1 MVVKIAG
8 KVKSALS
15 SVKKYWSKPPKDRY
29 MTYKE
34 IVSMSVGGIGVRFIV
49 WCVSGMIVCV
59 GNTLIGNTIGIDPGA
74 IYVIYIIS
82 VLSGFPLTAL
92 RAKMIDNT
100 RSMKGKYRPY
110 LISMGIPTVLLGVG
124 FVWMPYE
131 RMSLTWKCIVVLLFN
146 IGFQFFYN
154 FMVDAYESL
163 INVVSPNSIERSDVL
178 SIRSVVEN
186 LSPSI
191 AGIFLPVVAKL
202 ITNEN
207 TLYDMRVVR
216 AFYPPMIIIGFLI
229 SLLVYVNVEEK
240 IVQAKTHVIRI
251 KFMDALRA
259 IARNKYFWVIS
270 LAGWIGF
277 LEGSFNSILGWMYN
291 YQEACSA
298 GQYAV
303 ITALWGNASFWPN
316 LFAPFL
322 IRKYGKRKILVTMN
336 LLNIGFILLMLP
348 IVRQTGK
355 PGIIWLLLACIF
367 VNQFMTSFGHLL
379 NPSIQADIRDYQQY
393 KTGER
398 IDGMFAAVGLIG
410 SIITLATGSV
420 LPTIYER
427 AGLNR
432 TVALSLGLDGSNVY
446 DVLYNRDY
454 FVQISSVLVM
464 ASVVGAALNVIPFFF
479 YDLSELKQK
488 AMVKVLKIRA
498 LFEDYGNKVYSDE
511 ALVETVDI
519 IREANEYADRE
530 MNILSTEGIQQA
542 KKTHDKTRI
551 KAAKEEYKRLKEENE
566 KIEIARFVLE
576 ELNRFNTPEG
586 MEDLEIARK
595 ISAAGLD
602 GFMTAADLKK
612 SDIRRMPKSTV
623 QQRERRKDLMRLVV
637 DIKIARKTTAK
648 YYPDGIKPF
657 DSSVFDGLFKREDE
671 AELNMKRVTD
681 GLKRAKETNDKAAAE
696 SLKAE
701 LKQISF
707 EKRQVQIAIKKATD
721 ENSLYY
727 RAAKPYIDSVKTI
740 TQSENYS
747 HCEELFALYDEAK
760 ARVEQR
766 EREEATI

>member
-1 MVVKIAG
+1 
-8 KVKSALS
+8 
-15 SVKKYWSKPPKDRY
+15 
-29 MTYKE
+29 
-34 IVSMSVGGIGVRFIV
+34 
-49 WCVSGMIVCV
+49 
-59 GNTLIGNTIGIDPGA
+59 
-74 IYVIYIIS
+74 
-82 VLSGFPLTAL
+82 
-92 RAKMIDNT
+92 
-100 RSMKGKYRPY
+100 
-110 LISMGIPTVLLGVG
+110 
-124 FVWMPYE
+124 
-131 RMSLTWKCIVVLLFN
+131 
-146 IGFQFFYN
+146 
-154 FMVDAYESL
+154 
-163 INVVSPNSIERSDVL
+163 
-178 SIRSVVEN
+178 
-186 LSPSI
+186 
-191 AGIFLPVVAKL
+191 
-202 ITNEN
+202 
-207 TLYDMRVVR
+207 
-216 AFYPPMIIIGFLI
+216 
-229 SLLVYVNVEEK
+229 
-240 IVQAKTHVIRI
+240 
-251 KFMDALRA
+251 
-259 IARNKYFWVIS
+259 
-270 LAGWIGF
+270 
-277 LEGSFNSILGWMYN
+277 
-291 YQEACSA
+291 
-298 GQYAV
+298 
-303 ITALWGNASFWPN
+303 
-316 LFAPFL
+316 
-322 IRKYGKRKILVTMN
+322 
-336 LLNIGFILLMLP
+336 
-348 IVRQTGK
+348 
-355 PGIIWLLLACIF
+355 
-367 VNQFMTSFGHLL
+367 
-379 NPSIQADIRDYQQY
+379 
-393 KTGER
+393 
-398 IDGMFAAVGLIG
+398 MFAAVGLIG

-542 KKTHDKTRI
+542 KKTHDKARI

-566 KIEIARFVLE
+566 KIEIAQFVLE

-623 QQRERRKDLMRLVV
+623 QQRERRKDLMRLVG

-657 DSSVFDGLFKREDE
+657 DSSVFDGLFKSEDE

-727 RAAKPYIDSVKTI
+727 RAAKPYIGSVKTI